1 MSRLSDKLAEHR
13 NDPAVHMGLGDIR
26 LTVADQNELV
36 MLMMMDIED
45 YKRNIVEEIENGFI
59 ELRKK

>member
-26 LTVADQNELV
+26 LTIADQEELII
-36 MLMMMDIED
+36 LMMMDIED
-45 YKRNIVEEIENGFI
+45 YKRNIIEEIENEFS